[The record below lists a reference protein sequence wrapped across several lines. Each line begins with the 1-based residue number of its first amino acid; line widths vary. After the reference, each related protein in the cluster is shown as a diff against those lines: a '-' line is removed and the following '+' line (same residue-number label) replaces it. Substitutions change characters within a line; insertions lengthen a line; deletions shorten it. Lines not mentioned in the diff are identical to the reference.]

1 MNKQEWLD
9 SALYLIQNMPRE
21 EFIQA
26 LKDCGAT
33 LQDGTEYDRKR
44 RLIFLIERFQ
54 QETAQS
60 VVAELTESNGTAEI
74 FAKRAVA
81 TYAEI
86 VKMIEEEFY

>member
-1 MNKQEWLD
+1 MNKQEWLN
-9 SALYLIQNMPRE
+9 SAINLIQNMPRE

-33 LQDGTEYDRKR
+33 TEDGTEYDRKR

-60 VVAELTESNGTAEI
+60 VVAELTESNRAAEI
-74 FAKRAVA
+74 FAKRSVA
-81 TYAEI
+81 TYSEI
-86 VKMIEEEFY
+86 IKMIEEEF